1 MRLFGQRFA
10 EFRKGFFAL
19 DNGGVC
25 LRHNQCAVFA
35 SEVSVHK
42 VHGSSS
48 NVVLPNVSTKGSGGV
63 AHGVVNAGF

>member
-1 MRLFGQRFA
+1 MRLFGQRLS
-10 EFRKGFFAL
+10 EFSKGFFAL

-35 SEVSVHK
+35 AEVSVHE
-42 VHGSSS
+42 VHGSPS
-48 NVVLPNVSTKGSGGV
+48 NVVLPNVPTKVSGGI